1 MTRQKVFSGGFRRH
15 RPTQGPLSEHGPAP
29 EGGGGK
35 KIFMLNGR
43 KGSRRS
49 KIPVSEED
57 LVSLSW
63 QIMQFLLSD
72 RRRPTVL
79 YRDQVSGLI
88 CVVFQRGGTREEEE
102 EKTEFVEVSNPAS
115 ALLRFILC
123 VPTLEEQQWKT
134 AAAAAAVMIPS
145 GEEERGER
153 GDSDTGSEELRAAA
167 KAAAAT
173 ERKGRKAPVAGG
185 GNQVAPFPPSS
196 LPLPRMTS
204 SSPSCISALA
214 RWEEKRKRLSYS
226 FKLDGGGGTK
236 AEEESNCAT
245 NTILPSPSSTEAA
258 SFLLP
263 VSIEKAPVSQTTH
276 VRTERGFTAE
286 KQKRWK
292 TSLNR
297 EGEFVRQPPPL
308 T

>member
-1 MTRQKVFSGGFRRH
+1 MTRQKVFCGGFRRH

-29 EGGGGK
+29 EGRGGK

-49 KIPVSEED
+49 NIPVSEED

-102 EKTEFVEVSNPAS
+102 EEKTEFVEVSNPAS

-134 AAAAAAVMIPS
+134 AVAAAATVMIPS

-167 KAAAAT
+167 KAAT

-204 SSPSCISALA
+204 SPPCISALA

-226 FKLDGGGGTK
+226 FKLDGGD
-236 AEEESNCAT
+236 
-245 NTILPSPSSTEAA
+245 
-258 SFLLP
+258 
-263 VSIEKAPVSQTTH
+263 
-276 VRTERGFTAE
+276 
-286 KQKRWK
+286 
-292 TSLNR
+292 
-297 EGEFVRQPPPL
+297 
-308 T
+308 